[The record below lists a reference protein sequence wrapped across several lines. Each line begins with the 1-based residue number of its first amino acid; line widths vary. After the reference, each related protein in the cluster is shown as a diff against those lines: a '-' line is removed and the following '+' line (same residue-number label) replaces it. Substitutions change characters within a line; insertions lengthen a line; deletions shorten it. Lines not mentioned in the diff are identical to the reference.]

1 MSRNE
6 ATRFIGDDV
15 RIFAGCDACCRVVF
29 SGEEESRRCL
39 VGEPGCIFKDDDES
53 SSESASIG
61 EEGTI
66 FIAFGDLYGEH
77 GSTLPEKSLV
87 GDVALDLSLM
97 GEAIWRGECSG
108 LDFVGERFN
117 VDVCALL
124 SDLVDDWGSSIGR
137 GTHVNCVSCGS
148 LLVLLD
154 EIPFFSIILKHS
166 LS

>member
-39 VGEPGCIFKDDDES
+39 VGEAGCIFRDEDDES

-66 FIAFGDLYGEH
+66 FIACGDLLYGEH
-77 GSTLPEKSLV
+77 GSTLPEKTLV

-108 LDFVGERFN
+108 LDFV
-117 VDVCALL
+117 
-124 SDLVDDWGSSIGR
+124 
-137 GTHVNCVSCGS
+137 
-148 LLVLLD
+148 
-154 EIPFFSIILKHS
+154 
-166 LS
+166 